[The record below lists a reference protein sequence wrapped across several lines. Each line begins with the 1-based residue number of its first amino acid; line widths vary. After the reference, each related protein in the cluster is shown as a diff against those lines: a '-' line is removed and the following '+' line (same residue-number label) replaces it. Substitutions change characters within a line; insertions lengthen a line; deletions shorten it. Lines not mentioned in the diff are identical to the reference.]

1 MLCFVWS
8 DCEKDNDANRKPTRK
23 VDQVEVESHLEG
35 KAWYHLVDCD
45 KSEEIYDTWK
55 YMTPKQ
61 LKLTWLASL
70 RAALVSG
77 SGEIRLVSILMLRK
91 SNPQFSCC
99 ETLVWVVLLGVIRRV
114 WAGESPRISREADTL
129 KEPDDYKTNVRSRVQ
144 RSLVI
149 TIIPKQFVE
158 TVFSQMVL
166 RAIQFVR
173 KQVLPN
179 SQLRPRRSLL
189 FWKAGEKEGY
199 LAPT

>member
-1 MLCFVWS
+1 M
-8 DCEKDNDANRKPTRK
+8 R
-23 VDQVEVESHLEG
+23 
-35 KAWYHLVDCD
+35 
-45 KSEEIYDTWK
+45 
-55 YMTPKQ
+55 PKQ

-77 SGEIRLVSILMLRK
+77 SGDIRLVSILMLRK

-158 TVFSQMVL
+158 TILSQMVH
-166 RAIQFVR
+166 RAIQFIR

-179 SQLRPRRSLL
+179 SRLRPRWFPL
-189 FWKAGEKEGY
+189 FWKAGGKDSY
-199 LAPT
+199 LPAT